1 MKKIDLNIKNF
12 LILILLGLGSFLYA
26 QEQPLVLAESKV
38 TVFGTSNIHDWDVV
52 AKSMSGKASFEVA
65 GNQLK
70 DIKTLSISVESE
82 SLKSGKSGMDK
93 NTYKALKTDKFKT
106 ITYKI
111 FNVTKV
117 TLLEDGSY
125 KVETQGDLTII
136 GVTKRISVPVIVK
149 MNGKKAVVS
158 GKFSIDMTHYT
169 VVPPTALMGT
179 IKTGKELTIDFKI
192 TYN

>member
-12 LILILLGLGSFLYA
+12 LILILLGLGSFLSA

-111 FNVTKV
+111 YSVTKV